1 MIDKLQWINRER
13 LYWANRFDVPMSQ
26 AIPEGFPTSTTDI
39 QTALGLISRD
49 FPDQLLA
56 MSQKFY
62 HIFWADG
69 DTTIAKPENFL
80 SVIKREMGEDAANQI
95 QNSVRLIRELKRN
108 GNNLLTLNQ
117 LSTLDAKE
125 LLLKKTEEVF
135 DSGAFGLPWFQC
147 VNAEGAKEGFWGID
161 HLGRVVDFLQLDASH
176 DRAFRVLL

>member
-1 MIDKLQWINRER
+1 
-13 LYWANRFDVPMSQ
+13 MSE

-49 FPDQLLA
+49 YPDQLLA

-62 HIFWADG
+62 QLFWADG

-80 SVIKREMGEDAANQI
+80 SVIKSEMGEDAANQI
-95 QNSVRLIRELKRN
+95 QSLVRLVLHFMRDIDN
-108 GNNLLTLNQ
+108 SLTPNQ
-117 LSTLDAKE
+117 LSTSDARNF
-125 LLLKKTEEVF
+125 LLEKTEEVF

-161 HLGRVVDFLQLDASH
+161 HLGRLVDFLKLDVSH
-176 DRAFRVLL
+176 DQAFRVLL